1 MWKLFPN
8 SWIEGAEV
16 FRHRHAAA
24 AEALERNWRTWLEEG
39 LRRVSPRTLE
49 AHGSDP
55 VQALRALSGR
65 ALLRLDETLRAQAVR
80 HSERVV
86 PSSSTFLDKGEETS
100 ADAFLFVAACNPNG
114 FAREQAIVRF
124 AHYQAP
130 LAFFVGLIRSID
142 WVTQVRAA
150 AISLLKSNIAHLPPS
165 DVARFL
171 DIAVRLKNRVRV
183 DQDLWQSIERRLQ
196 ASDALEALRRAAR
209 DPNSSSLL
217 RRSAFEYLMLGEPGN
232 VPQILES
239 ALSDPDPRV
248 GLWALAQSNGL
259 HGVDIR
265 VRLLKRGLIAKH
277 AAVRRTALR
286 QYVGANEDYCVQRLR
301 TALFDRA
308 RGVRAFAA
316 FELNRTHGQSALP
329 IWRAA
334 IDHRQHEISEVATVA
349 LCESGEKQD
358 VERIAS
364 DGVARNALLRASI
377 LRGLWRV
384 ASPLLEPQLCSALK
398 DSSTR
403 VLRQVAE
410 IYRRGTL
417 TLPPATLE
425 EALATVKDSLAPS
438 LIALADVLGK
448 WDSLELLLRI
458 ALGDHSQRAECAA
471 NYIDRWML
479 TANSRFTVPSH
490 EQVQRLIRLSLNAQA
505 RHPGRNWKSIDFGL
519 AAFAKS

>member
-8 SWIEGAEV
+8 SWIEGAEI
-16 FRHRHAAA
+16 FKHRHAAA

-39 LRRVSPRTLE
+39 LRRVSRRTLE

-65 ALLRLDETLRAQAVR
+65 ALLCLDETLRAQVVR
-80 HSERVV
+80 RSERIV
-86 PSSSTFLDKGEETS
+86 PSSSTPSDNGEETS
-100 ADAFLFVAACNPNG
+100 ADAYLFVAACNPNG
-114 FAREQAIVRF
+114 FVREQAIARF
-124 AHYQAP
+124 AHYPAP
-130 LAFFVGLIRSID
+130 LAFFVGLIRSTD
-142 WVTQVRAA
+142 WVTQVRSA
-150 AISLLKSNIAHLPPS
+150 AISLVKSNITHLPPS
-165 DVARFL
+165 DLARFL
-171 DIAVRLKNRVRV
+171 DIAVRLQNRVRV
-183 DQDLWQSIERRLQ
+183 DQDLWQSIEHRLQ
-196 ASDALEALRRAAR
+196 ASDAREALWTAAR

-217 RRSAFEYLMLGEPGN
+217 RRSVFEYLMLGESGN

-248 GLWALAQSNGL
+248 GLWALAQSKGF
-259 HGVDIR
+259 HGIDIR
-265 VRLLKRGLIAKH
+265 MRLLKRGLIAKH
-277 AAVRRTALR
+277 AAVRRMALR
-286 QYVGANEDYCVQRLR
+286 QYARANEGDYVQRLR

-316 FELNRTHGQSALP
+316 FELNQAHGESALP

-334 IDHRQHEISEVATVA
+334 INHRERRVSEVATIA
-349 LCESGEKQD
+349 LCESGERQD
-358 VERIAS
+358 VENIAS
-364 DGVARNALLRASI
+364 DEAARNALLRASI

-384 ASPLLEPQLCSALK
+384 GSPLLESRLASALR

-410 IYRRGTL
+410 IYRRGPL
-417 TLPPATLE
+417 TLPSVTLE
-425 EALATVKDSLAPS
+425 EALATVKDSRAPS

-458 ALGDHSQRAECAA
+458 VSSDHVERAECAA

-479 TANSRFTVPSH
+479 TANRRFTAPSR
-490 EQVQRLIRLSLNAQA
+490 EQVQRLIRLSLIAQA
-505 RHPGRNWKSIDFGL
+505 RHPGRNWRSIDFGL